1 MDTDLK
7 ALQALYQQHANPD
20 NAASMQRY
28 MRDQFEFLGIKSPQA
43 NALFKQW
50 VADHGLPEVDRL
62 ETVIRALWAW
72 PEREYQYVA
81 LTLLDKRQKS
91 LTPAMVPLL
100 EHLII
105 TKSWWDT
112 VDAIASHNVGKLLRQ
127 YPDHRD
133 RVIAPWSASENLWL
147 RRTTLL
153 FQLGYKAATDEQLLF
168 TLVRANRDSSEFFIQ
183 PEFDKKWSTKR
194 KAKD

>member
-62 ETVIRALWAW
+62 
-72 PEREYQYVA
+72 
-81 LTLLDKRQKS
+81 
-91 LTPAMVPLL
+91 
-100 EHLII
+100 
-105 TKSWWDT
+105 
-112 VDAIASHNVGKLLRQ
+112 
-127 YPDHRD
+127 
-133 RVIAPWSASENLWL
+133 
-147 RRTTLL
+147 
-153 FQLGYKAATDEQLLF
+153 
-168 TLVRANRDSSEFFIQ
+168 
-183 PEFDKKWSTKR
+183 
-194 KAKD
+194 